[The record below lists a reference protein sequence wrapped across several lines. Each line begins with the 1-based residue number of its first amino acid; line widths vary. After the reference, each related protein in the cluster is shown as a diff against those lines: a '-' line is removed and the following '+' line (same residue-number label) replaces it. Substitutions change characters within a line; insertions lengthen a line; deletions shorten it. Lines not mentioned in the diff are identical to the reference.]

1 MMPRITTAAQSGMPR
16 GSRARSLSEKRSGE
30 SDEKGPAARRR
41 PRAAREAY
49 SLYVPLGGGL
59 RPPSDPS
66 PQDSLRRQSRRS
78 KAEHFHV
85 GRRARDK
92 DSLGPSLK
100 VPVRAR
106 ASPAQPIPGGGLGGG
121 RRGPLRANAAAGL
134 LSSL

>member
-1 MMPRITTAAQSGMPR
+1 MPR
-16 GSRARSLSEKRSGE
+16 GRFGRGRSLPSRLGACRRNPGQ

-41 PRAAREAY
+41 PTAAREAY

-59 RPPSDPS
+59 RPPSEPS

-85 GRRARDK
+85 GRRATNE
-92 DSLGPSLK
+92 DSHGPASN

-106 ASPAQPIPGGGLGGG
+106 ASPAQPIPGGGFGGG
-121 RRGPLRANAAAGL
+121 RQGPLRSNAADGP